1 MKLCVECN
9 IHFSEDLDSCPNDG
23 TQLIVVGDDPLI
35 GKLIGDKYR
44 ILSHAGKGSMAI
56 VYRAIQESTGRE
68 MAVKMLHQFLGA
80 KEESVK
86 RFIREAKAVSSLHHT
101 NIVKLYD
108 FGVMPDGQ
116 PYIVTEFLDGITLTE
131 VLRQRQFMTV
141 KEALPLFEQVCAGM
155 AESHRNNVI
164 HRDLKP
170 DNIVC
175 QLVDLDAPKDSPDMI
190 VRNSVRV
197 VDFGVAKMWSE
208 TGGSSASLTLEGK
221 VCGSPAY
228 MSPEQCKGSDIDYRS
243 DIYSLGVVIFETL
256 TGQRPFSANDL
267 MALMLMHVN
276 KEAPSIGA
284 VMPDVTFPPALSA
297 VVLKALSKDPKDRQ
311 QTVEE
316 LWEEIDSVCRG
327 RRSRPVAED
336 TPVDDWIP
344 FDANA
349 QVLQPSTVV
358 RRPELSPMSALSS
371 DASWSQTT
379 TEMSNVKTKKKKKIF
394 RFGWSQMQTGLFVGV
409 VVVSVLSL
417 LKMSVSVADAATA
430 RKLMDAGNFEG
441 SIQVFEAL
449 KSKGQLSKENMELL
463 NESYYRL
470 AQDKLSANDTDN
482 AIWLLESIDNNSK
495 RKKEAKELL
504 KKTKAKLKKS
514 ADPFFDR
521 VELRG

>member
-44 ILSHAGKGSMAI
+44 ILSHAGKGSMAV
-56 VYRAIQESTGRE
+56 VYRAMQESTGRE

-131 VLRQRQFMTV
+131 ILRQRQFMTV

-155 AESHRNNVI
+155 AEAHRNRVI

-175 QLVDLDAPKDSPDMI
+175 QSVNLNAPHDSADMI
-190 VRNSVRV
+190 IRNSVRV

-284 VMPDVTFPPALSA
+284 VMPDIAFPPALSA
-297 VVLKALSKDPKDRQ
+297 VVLKALSKDAKDRQ

-316 LWEEIDSVCRG
+316 LWDEIESVCRG

-349 QVLQPSTVV
+349 QVLQPNTVRKSEV
-358 RRPELSPMSALSS
+358 TPISALA
-371 DASWSQTT
+371 DANWNYTT
-379 TEMSNVKTKKKKKIF
+379 TEMSSVSNKKKKRLF
-394 RFGWSQMQTGLFVGV
+394 RLGWTQMQTGLFIGV
-409 VVVSVLSL
+409 VVVSVFSL
-417 LKMSVSVADAATA
+417 LKMSVSVADAETA
-430 RKLMDAGNFEG
+430 KRLMAANNFEG

-463 NESYYRL
+463 NESYFRL
-470 AQDKLSANDTDN
+470 AQNKLSSNDTDN
-482 AIWLLESIDNNSK
+482 AIGLLEAIDNNSK
-495 RKKEAKELL
+495 RKKDANVLL

-514 ADPFFDR
+514 RIPITT
-521 VELRG
+521 LHGS

>member
-23 TQLIVVGDDPLI
+23 TQLIVVGDDALI
-35 GKLIGDKYR
+35 GQLVGDKYR
-44 ILSHAGKGSMAI
+44 ILSHAGKGSMAV

-86 RFIREAKAVSSLHHT
+86 RFFREAKAVSSLHHT

-131 VLRQRQFMTV
+131 ILRQRGFLTV
-141 KEALPLFEQVCAGM
+141 KEALPLIEQVCAGV
-155 AESHRNNVI
+155 AEAHRFRVI

-175 QLVDLDAPKDSPDMI
+175 QTVDCEAEKDDPELI
-190 VRNSVRV
+190 KRNGVRV

-228 MSPEQCKGSDIDYRS
+228 MSPEQCKGGEIDYRS
-243 DIYSLGVVIFETL
+243 DIYSLGIVIFETF

-276 KEAPSIGA
+276 KEAPSIGQ
-284 VMPDVTFPPALSA
+284 VLPDVTFPPALSA
-297 VVLKALSKDPKDRQ
+297 VIIKALSKDPKDRQ
-311 QTVEE
+311 QTAEE
-316 LWEEIDSVCRG
+316 LWRDVEAACRG
-327 RRSRPVAED
+327 RRKGPSTED

-349 QVLQPSTVV
+349 QQVLKPIRT
-358 RRPELSPMSALSS
+358 RPDTSMNPMAL
-371 DASWSQTT
+371 ASGVDWSRTT
-379 TEMSNVKTKKKKKIF
+379 AEMSSLNSRKRKRI
-394 RFGWSQMQTGLFVGV
+394 GWRQLQIGLFVGV
-409 VVVSVLSL
+409 VVISVLSL
-417 LKMSVSVADAATA
+417 LKMSVSVADANTA
-430 RKLMDAGNFEG
+430 KKLMERGNFEG
-441 SIQVFEAL
+441 SIQVFEML
-449 KSKGQLSKENMELL
+449 RTKGPLSKENSELL
-463 NESYYRL
+463 NESYFRL
-470 AQDKLSANDTDN
+470 AQNRLKHNEIDDAVV
-482 AIWLLESIDNNSK
+482 LLELIENSSK
-495 RKKEAKELL
+495 RKKEATALL
-504 KKTKAKLKKS
+504 KKWRSKAKKS
-514 ADPFFDR
+514 FIQIDPATR
-521 VELRG
+521 VG

>member
-9 IHFSEDLDSCPNDG
+9 IHFTEDHDSCPNDG
-23 TQLIVVGDDPLI
+23 TQLIVVGDDALI
-35 GKLIGDKYR
+35 GQLVGDKYR
-44 ILSHAGKGSMAI
+44 ILSHAGKGSMAV

-86 RFIREAKAVSSLHHT
+86 RFFREAKAVSSLHHT

-131 VLRQRQFMTV
+131 ILRQRGHLTV
-141 KEALPLFEQVCAGM
+141 KEALPLIEQVCAGM
-155 AESHRNNVI
+155 AEAHRFRVI

-175 QLVDLDAPKDSPDMI
+175 QLVDVDLPEDSPELI
-190 VRNSVRV
+190 KRNSVRV

-228 MSPEQCKGSDIDYRS
+228 MSPEQCKGGEIDYRS
-243 DIYSLGVVIFETL
+243 DIYSLGVVIFETF

-284 VMPDVTFPPALSA
+284 VLPDVAFPPALSA
-297 VVLKALSKDPKDRQ
+297 VVIKAMSKDPKDRQ
-311 QTVEE
+311 QTAEE
-316 LWEEIDSVCRG
+316 LWDDVESACRG
-327 RRSRPVAED
+327 RRSRPTTDD

-344 FDANA
+344 FDASA
-349 QVLQPSTVV
+349 QVLQPT
-358 RRPELSPMSALSS
+358 RQRTESALTPMGLASGVDWTKTTAEISS
-371 DASWSQTT
+371 LNSR
-379 TEMSNVKTKKKKKIF
+379 KKRKIGF
-394 RFGWSQMQTGLFVGV
+394 RQLQVGLFVGV
-409 VVVSVLSL
+409 VIVSVLSL
-417 LKMSVSVADAATA
+417 LKMSVSVADASTA
-430 RKLMDAGNFEG
+430 KKLMERGNFEG
-441 SIQVFEAL
+441 SIQVFEML
-449 KSKGQLSKENMELL
+449 KGKGQLSKENSELL
-463 NESYYRL
+463 NESYFRL
-470 AQDKLSANDTDN
+470 AQNKMKSNNNDE
-482 AIWLLESIDNNSK
+482 AVALLELIDDSSK
-495 RKKEAKELL
+495 RKKEAAALL
-504 KKTKAKLKKS
+504 RKAKPKRK
-514 ADPFFDR
+514 
-521 VELRG
+521 

>member
-1 MKLCVECN
+1 
-9 IHFSEDLDSCPNDG
+9 
-23 TQLIVVGDDPLI
+23 VGDDPLI

-44 ILSHAGKGSMAI
+44 IISHAGKGSMAI
-56 VYRAIQESTGRE
+56 VYRAMQESTGRE

-116 PYIVTEFLDGITLTE
+116 PYIVTEFLDGVTLTE
-131 VLRQRQFMTV
+131 ILRQRQFMTV

-155 AESHRNNVI
+155 AEAHRNRVI

-175 QLVDLDAPKDSPDMI
+175 QLVNLESPKDTPDMI

-243 DIYSLGVVIFETL
+243 DIYSLGVVVFETL

-284 VMPDVTFPPALSA
+284 VMPDVAFPPALSA

-316 LWEEIDSVCRG
+316 LWDEIESVCRG
-327 RRSRPVAED
+327 KRSRPVAED
-336 TPVDDWIP
+336 VPVDDWIP

-349 QVLQPSTVV
+349 QVLQPNKV
-358 RRPELSPMSALSS
+358 RRPELSPMSALGEV
-371 DASWSQTT
+371 SWTQTT
-379 TEMSNVKTKKKKKIF
+379 TQMSSLNSKKKKRLFK
-394 RFGWSQMQTGLFVGV
+394 FGWSQMQTGLFVGV

-417 LKMSVSVADAATA
+417 MKMSVSVADGATA

-449 KSKGQLSKENMELL
+449 RNKGQLSKENMELL

-470 AQDKLSANDTDN
+470 AQDKLSSNDTDN
-482 AIWLLESIDNNSK
+482 AIWLLESIADNSR

-504 KKTKAKLKKS
+504 RKTKARLKKS
-514 ADPFFDR
+514 
-521 VELRG
+521 

>member
-23 TQLIVVGDDPLI
+23 TQLIVVGDDNLI
-35 GKLIGDKYR
+35 GQLVGEKYR
-44 ILSHAGKGSMAI
+44 ILSHAGKGSMAV

-86 RFIREAKAVSSLHHT
+86 RFFREAKAVSSLHHT

-131 VLRQRQFMTV
+131 ILRHRSFLTV
-141 KEALPLFEQVCAGM
+141 KEALPLFEQVCAGI
-155 AESHRNNVI
+155 AEAHRFRVI

-175 QLVDLDAPKDSPDMI
+175 QLVDLNLPYDSPDLI
-190 VRNSVRV
+190 KRNSVRV

-256 TGQRPFSANDL
+256 TGQRPFAANDL

-276 KEAPSIGA
+276 KEAPSIGS
-284 VMPDVTFPPALSA
+284 VLPDVTFPPALSN
-297 VVLKALSKDPKDRQ
+297 VVIKALNKDAKNRQ
-311 QTVEE
+311 QTAEE
-316 LWEEIDSVCRG
+316 LWEEIASTCRG
-327 RRSRPVAED
+327 KKRPTTEEV
-336 TPVDDWIP
+336 PVDDWKS
-344 FDANA
+344 FNS
-349 QVLQPSTVV
+349 QVLKAAQAKTETAPS
-358 RRPELSPMSALSS
+358 LSS
-371 DASWSQTT
+371 MANDIDWTRTTAEMDAL
-379 TEMSNVKTKKKKKIF
+379 NAKKKKKLWTL
-394 RFGWSQMQTGLFVGV
+394 GAKPLQTTVFLGV
-409 VVVSVLSL
+409 VIISVLSL
-417 LKMSVSVADAATA
+417 FKMSISVADANTA
-430 RKLMDAGNFEG
+430 KKLMEAGNFAG
-441 SIQVFEAL
+441 SIQVFEML
-449 KSKGQLSKENMELL
+449 KSKGQLSKENSELL
-463 NESYYRL
+463 NESYFKL
-470 AQDKLSANDTDN
+470 AQEKLRSNNDKE
-482 AIWLLESIDNNSK
+482 AIALLEHIDDKSK
-495 RKKEAKELL
+495 RKKDAKDLI
-504 KKTKAKLKKS
+504 KKNKVKA
-514 ADPFFDR
+514 R
-521 VELRG
+521 R

>member
-9 IHFSEDLDSCPNDG
+9 IHFTEDHDSCPNDG

-35 GKLIGDKYR
+35 GELVGDKYR
-44 ILSHAGKGSMAI
+44 ILSHAGKGSMAV

-86 RFIREAKAVSSLHHT
+86 RFFREAKAVSSLHHT

-131 VLRQRQFMTV
+131 ILRQRGHLTV
-141 KEALPLFEQVCAGM
+141 KEALPLIEQVCAGM
-155 AESHRNNVI
+155 AEAHRFRVI

-175 QLVDLDAPKDSPDMI
+175 QLVDTRLPKDDPELI
-190 VRNSVRV
+190 KRNSVRV

-208 TGGSSASLTLEGK
+208 SGGSSASLTLEGK

-228 MSPEQCKGSDIDYRS
+228 MSPEQCKGGEIDYRS
-243 DIYSLGVVIFETL
+243 DIYSLGVVIFETF

-284 VMPDVTFPPALSA
+284 VLPDYAFPPALSA
-297 VVLKALSKDPKDRQ
+297 VVVKALSKDPKDRQ
-311 QTVEE
+311 QTAEE
-316 LWEEIDSVCRG
+316 LWNDIEAACSA
-327 RRSRPVAED
+327 RRRPKPAED

-344 FDANA
+344 FDASA
-349 QVLQPSTVV
+349 QVLQPG
-358 RRPELSPMSALSS
+358 RKPEPAIIPMDL
-371 DASWSQTT
+371 ASGVDWTKTT
-379 TEMSNVKTKKKKKIF
+379 AEIASLNSKKKRKIGF
-394 RFGWSQMQTGLFVGV
+394 RQLQVGLFAGFMIVL
-409 VVVSVLSL
+409 VLSL
-417 LKMSVSVADAATA
+417 LKMSVSVADASTA
-430 RKLMDAGNFEG
+430 KKLMDRGNFEG
-441 SIQVFEAL
+441 SIQVFETL
-449 KSKGQLSKENMELL
+449 KSKGQLSKENSELL
-463 NESYYRL
+463 NESYFRL
-470 AQDKLSANDTDN
+470 AQDKMKANSTDE
-482 AIWLLESIDNNSK
+482 AVLLLEQIDSGSK
-495 RKKEAKELL
+495 RKKEATALIRKLRPKG
-504 KKTKAKLKKS
+504 KK
-514 ADPFFDR
+514 
-521 VELRG
+521 

>member
-35 GKLIGDKYR
+35 GKLIGDKYK
-44 ILSHAGKGSMAI
+44 IISHAGKGSMAI
-56 VYRAIQESTGRE
+56 VYRAMQESTGRE

-86 RFIREAKAVSSLHHT
+86 RFFREAKAVSSLHHT

-131 VLRQRQFMTV
+131 ILRQRQFMTV
-141 KEALPLFEQVCAGM
+141 REALPLIEQVCAGM
-155 AESHRNNVI
+155 AEAHRNRVI

-175 QLVDLDAPKDSPDMI
+175 QLVNIKAPYDSADMI

-284 VMPDVTFPPALSA
+284 VNLDVTFPPALSA

-316 LWEEIDSVCRG
+316 LWEEIESVCRG
-327 RRSRPVAED
+327 KRARPVAED

-349 QVLQPSTVV
+349 QVLQPNMV
-358 RRPELSPMSALSS
+358 RRPELSPMSALA
-371 DASWSQTT
+371 DGNWSNTT
-379 TEMSNVKTKKKKKIF
+379 TQMPSLGKKKKRFKI
-394 RFGWSQMQTGLFVGV
+394 GWSQMQTGIFIGV

-417 LKMSVSVADAATA
+417 LKLSVSVADAATA

-449 KSKGQLSKENMELL
+449 RNKGQLSKENAELL

-470 AQDKLSANDTDN
+470 AQAKIASNDMDN

-504 KKTKAKLKKS
+504 KKTKAKMKKS
-514 ADPFFDR
+514 YGSTHYGFRA
-521 VELRG
+521 